1 MPALTVIG
9 GPNGSGKTTLTSYL
23 IQKGRIRTDVIN
35 PDQIAQQQLGG
46 YSFHV
51 QAAKIALQRRQ
62 EAIDKNADLAF
73 ETTFSGNSEIN
84 HIQAAKAK
92 GYKLILYYVA
102 LKSSLDNIIRVEQR
116 TTDAGHN
123 VERDDILRRYSKS
136 QSNLKKYIGLFDKA
150 YLFDNSL
157 VQFSR
162 VAIFENGKLAWPN
175 KKQENHPFYKD
186 LFEQ

>member
-1 MPALTVIG
+1 MPSLTVIG
-9 GPNGSGKTTLTSYL
+9 GPNGSGKTTLASYL
-23 IQKGRIRTDVIN
+23 IQKGRIRTLIIN
-35 PDQIAQQQLGG
+35 PDQIAQEELGG

-51 QAAKIALQRRQ
+51 KAAKMALQRRQ
-62 EAIDKNADLAF
+62 EAIDKNMDIAF

-84 HIQAAKAK
+84 HIQAAKTK

-136 QSNLKKYIGLFDKA
+136 QSNLKKYISLFDKA

-162 VAIFENGKLAWPN
+162 VAIFDNGKLLWLN
-175 KKQENHPFYKD
+175 KKHENHPFYRD
-186 LFEQ
+186 ILE